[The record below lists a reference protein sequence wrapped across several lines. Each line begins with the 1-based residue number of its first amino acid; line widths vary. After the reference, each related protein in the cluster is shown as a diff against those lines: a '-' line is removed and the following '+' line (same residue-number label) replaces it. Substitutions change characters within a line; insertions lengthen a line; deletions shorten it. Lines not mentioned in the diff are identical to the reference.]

1 MLRTKAM
8 KKLVLFAV
16 VFSLLLV
23 FDTDAWWGRR
33 RRRRR
38 RIVRKVRRTY
48 KMYKIYRKLKKFRK
62 IWDGKQDNIDFETG
76 EAVMVIRIIQ

>member
-1 MLRTKAM
+1 MN
-8 KKLVLFAV
+8 KLVLFAV

-38 RIVRKVRRTY
+38 RW
-48 KMYKIYRKLKKFRK
+48 YKIYRRVRK
-62 IWDGKQDNIDFETG
+62 IIPIGDFPVEDGKQDNIDFETG
-76 EAVMVIRIIQ
+76 EAVMVVRVIQ